1 MRREGRQW
9 SFEELL
15 SFTSWVKENGPQ
27 GKKDHEQPGSK
38 KKTRQW
44 VLQKPGKKREF
55 VGVGRGLGTG
65 GSKSVQE
72 P

>member
-1 MRREGRQW
+1 MGLKEKKTMNNQEVRR
-9 SFEELL
+9 
-15 SFTSWVKENGPQ
+15 K
-27 GKKDHEQPGSK
+27 PGSGYY
-38 KKTRQW
+38 RSQ
-44 VLQKPGKKREF
+44 GKKREF